1 MKPVRKGVSAAS
13 TLLSRL
19 AALFRRRRL
28 DLEMDEELRSHLEM
42 AAEDNRRR
50 GMSDEEA
57 RRKAMRDFG
66 GVTQVRE
73 TVRMRE
79 ALPFFIDLSRDIAYA
94 LRMLKKSPGFAV
106 IAIGSLALGIGA
118 NTAIFSIAKQA
129 LLDRLNVQHAGELRL
144 FAWRSARKSVVHSS
158 WGDWEKTPNGVT
170 STSFSY
176 PVYELMRKQN
186 HELSDLFA
194 FKNVGRMN
202 VTVDGEAEVVQA
214 DLVSG
219 NFYEQM
225 EVRPQLGRAILPAD
239 DEKPG
244 GSPVATISDGY
255 WTRRFNRSPSV
266 IGKTILVNLVNVTVV
281 GVNPKGFTGAK
292 GTQSSPEIFMPFSMQ
307 PLVSPYRTEA
317 SLLTSD
323 KVWWMEIMARARPG
337 VDEVK
342 ARAALDVALKSAVR
356 ATMTVK
362 SEESMPDLVLA
373 DGSRGMNE
381 ASRQM
386 AQPLMVLMSLVGLV
400 VLLACANMANLLL
413 ARSAARQREMGVR
426 LALGAGR
433 ARILRQMLTESVLLS
448 VLGGLVGLV
457 VAYFGRSAVLAMF
470 SGPGDPVMEGSL
482 DWGVFGFNAA
492 LSVVTGILFGVGPA
506 LQATRT
512 QVTSTLKDAAQTTT
526 RRRKGF
532 AGRTIVGFQVA
543 LSTLLVVVAGV
554 FLRTIINLSRVDP
567 GFDPRNIVLFEV
579 RPPQSQYA
587 GDKEA
592 RLFRQITER
601 LAAMPGVEAVSPTS
615 VAPLS
620 HSYDSSDFTPVGE
633 KVVPGQEES
642 ALNAAV
648 GDRYFATFRIPMV
661 AGRGFAETDTETSP
675 KVAVVNQA
683 LAKQFFPGKN
693 PIGKSFT
700 TSDIKNDKLVYQIVG
715 LSADTRYGSLRE
727 DPPPI
732 FYVDYRQAPEI
743 DWGMTFAVKTRTA
756 RAAITPS
763 LRRAVQS
770 VDRNLPPTDVRTQE
784 EQIDELLK
792 NEHVFAELTAG
803 FGIVALV
810 LACIG
815 IYGLMAYAVSRR
827 TNEIGIRM
835 ALGAQSAQVLR
846 MVLGEAVWM
855 TAVGVAVGLGCALAV
870 GRLIASQLYG
880 LKAWDPATLAGSAL
894 LLILV
899 ALGASWIPAQRAA
912 SVDPSRALRAE

>member
-1 MKPVRKGVSAAS
+1 M
-13 TLLSRL
+13 LLSRWV
-19 AALFRRRRL
+19 ALFRRRKL
-28 DLEMDEELRSHLEM
+28 DGDIDEELRSHLEM
-42 AAEDNRRR
+42 SAEENRRR

-66 GVTQVRE
+66 GLTQVRE

-79 ALPFFIDLSRDIAYA
+79 GFPFFANLSRDVAYA
-94 LRMLKKSPGFAV
+94 LRMLKKSPGFAA

-118 NTAIFSIAKQA
+118 NTAIFSIAKQV
-129 LLDRLNVQHAGELRL
+129 LLDRLNVPHAGELRL
-144 FAWRSARKSVVHSS
+144 FAWRSARQSVVHSS
-158 WGDWEKTPNGVT
+158 WGDWDKTVDGVT

-176 PVYELMRKQN
+176 PVYQLMRKQN
-186 HELSDLFA
+186 RALADLFA
-194 FKNVGRMN
+194 FKNLGRVN
-202 VTVDGEAEVVQA
+202 VTVDGEAEVVQG

-225 EVRPQLGRAILPAD
+225 EVRPQLGRPIVPAD
-239 DEKPG
+239 DEKVG
-244 GSPVATISDGY
+244 GSPVVVISDGY

-281 GVNPKGFTGAK
+281 GVNPRGFTGAK
-292 GTQSSPEIFMPFSMQ
+292 GTQSSPEIFMPFSLQ
-307 PLVSPYRTEA
+307 PLVFPYSRET
-317 SLLTSD
+317 SLLASD
-323 KVWWMEIMARARPG
+323 RVWWMQIMARAKPG
-337 VDEVK
+337 VDEAK
-342 ARAALDVALKSAVR
+342 ARAALDVALKGAVR

-362 SEESMPDLVLA
+362 PEESMPDLVLG
-373 DGSRGMNE
+373 DGSHGMNE
-381 ASRQM
+381 ASRQL

-413 ARSAARQREMGVR
+413 ARSSTRQREMGVR

-448 VLGGLVGLV
+448 VLGGLVGLLV
-457 VAYFGRSAVLAMF
+457 GYFGRSAILAMF
-470 SGPGDPVMEGSL
+470 SSPADPMVLEGSFS
-482 DWGVFGFNAA
+482 WGVFGFNAA

-506 LQATRT
+506 VQATRT

-532 AGRTIVGFQVA
+532 AGRAIVGFQVA

-567 GFDPRNIVLFEV
+567 GFDPRNIVLFEL
-579 RPPQSQYA
+579 RPPVSEYPDA
-587 GDKEA
+587 KEA
-592 RLFRQITER
+592 ALFRQIVER
-601 LAAMPGVEAVSPTS
+601 LRAVPGVESVTPTS

-620 HSYDSSDFTPVGE
+620 HSYERDDFLPVGA
-633 KVVPGQEES
+633 KQGNDDA
-642 ALNAAV
+642 ALNSTV
-648 GDRYFATFRIPMV
+648 GDEYFATFRIPMV

-675 KVAVVNQA
+675 KVAVVNEA
-683 LAKQFFPGKN
+683 LAKQFFPGEN
-693 PIGKSFT
+693 PVGKSFT
-700 TSDIKNDKLVYQIVG
+700 TSDEKDNKLIYQIVG
-715 LSADTRYGSLRE
+715 VCADTRYGSLRE

-732 FYVDYRQAPEI
+732 FYLDYKQAPAI
-743 DWGMTFAVKTRTA
+743 TWGMTFAVKTRTS

-763 LRRAVQS
+763 LRRAVQA
-770 VDRNLPPTDVRTQE
+770 VDRNLPLIEVRTQE
-784 EQIDELLK
+784 EQIDELLR

-803 FGIVALV
+803 FGVVALM

-835 ALGAQSAQVLR
+835 ALGARAEQVLG
-846 MVLGEAVWM
+846 MVLREAVWM
-855 TAVGVAVGLGCALAV
+855 TATGVAVGLGCALAV
-870 GRLIASQLYG
+870 GRLIASLLYG
-880 LKAWDPATLAGSAL
+880 LKAWDPVTLLGAAL
-894 LLILV
+894 LLVLV
-899 ALGASWIPAQRAA
+899 ALGASWVPARRAA

>member
-1 MKPVRKGVSAAS
+1 MIGRVV
-13 TLLSRL
+13 
-19 AALFRRRRL
+19 ALFRRGRL
-28 DLEMDEELRSHLEM
+28 DLELDEELRVHLEM
-42 AAEDNRRR
+42 AADENRRR
-50 GMSDEEA
+50 GMSDDEA
-57 RRKAMRDFG
+57 WRTALRDFG

-73 TVRMRE
+73 TVRVRE
-79 ALPFFIDLSRDIAYA
+79 GWLAIENLRRDLVYA
-94 LRMLKKSPGFAV
+94 VRMLRKSPGFAA

-129 LLDRLNVQHAGELRL
+129 LLDRLHVPHAGELRL
-144 FAWRSARKSVVHSS
+144 LAWRAKGQSVVHSS
-158 WGDWEKTPNGVT
+158 WGDWDKNSEGVT

-176 PVYELMRKQN
+176 PVYQQMRKQN
-186 HELSDLFA
+186 HALEDLFA
-194 FKNVGRMN
+194 FKNLGRMN
-202 VTVDGEAEVVQA
+202 VTVDGEAEVVQG

-225 EVRPQLGRAILPAD
+225 EVRPQLGRAIGPVD
-239 DEKPG
+239 DEKVG
-244 GSPVATISDGY
+244 GSPVAVISDGY

-281 GVNPKGFTGAK
+281 GVNPRGFTGAK

-433 ARILRQMLTESVLLS
+433 ARILRQMLTESLLLS

-470 SGPGDPVMEGSL
+470 SSPGDPMVTQNSL

-492 LSVVTGILFGVGPA
+492 LSVVTGVLFGVGPA

-532 AGRTIVGFQVA
+532 AGRAIVGFQVA

-554 FLRTIINLSRVDP
+554 FLRTIINLNHVDP

-683 LAKQFFPGKN
+683 LAKQFFPGEN
-693 PIGKSFT
+693 PVGKSFT
-700 TSDIKNDKLVYQIVG
+700 TSDEKDNKLMYQIVG
-715 LSADTRYGSLRE
+715 VCADTRYGSLRE

-732 FYVDYRQAPEI
+732 FFVDYKQAPAVT
-743 DWGMTFAVKTRTA
+743 WGMTFAVKTRTS
-756 RAAITPS
+756 RAAITTS

-770 VDRNLPPTDVRTQE
+770 VDRNLPLTDVRTQE
-784 EQIDELLK
+784 EQIDELLR

-803 FGIVALV
+803 FGIVALM

-835 ALGAQSAQVLR
+835 ALGARAEQVLG
-846 MVLGEAVWM
+846 MVLREAVWM
-855 TAVGVAVGLGCALAV
+855 TAAGVVVGLGCALAV

-880 LKAWDPATLAGSAL
+880 LKAWDPVTLSGAAL
-894 LLILV
+894 LLVAV
-899 ALGASWIPAQRAA
+899 ALGASWVPARRAA
-912 SVDPSRALRAE
+912 AVDPSKALREQ

>member
-1 MKPVRKGVSAAS
+1 MIGRVV
-13 TLLSRL
+13 
-19 AALFRRRRL
+19 ALFRRGRL
-28 DLEMDEELRSHLEM
+28 DLELDEELRVHLEM
-42 AAEDNRRR
+42 AADENRRR
-50 GMSDEEA
+50 GMSDDEA
-57 RRKAMRDFG
+57 WRTALRDFG

-73 TVRMRE
+73 TVRVRE
-79 ALPFFIDLSRDIAYA
+79 GWLAIENLRRDLVYA
-94 LRMLKKSPGFAV
+94 VRMLRKSPGFAA

-129 LLDRLNVQHAGELRL
+129 LLDRLHVPHAGELRL
-144 FAWRSARKSVVHSS
+144 LAWRAKGQSVVHSS
-158 WGDWEKTPNGVT
+158 WGDWDKNSEGVT

-176 PVYELMRKQN
+176 PVYQQMRKQN
-186 HELSDLFA
+186 HALEDLFA
-194 FKNVGRMN
+194 FKNLGRMN
-202 VTVDGEAEVVQA
+202 VTVDGEAEVVQG

-225 EVRPQLGRAILPAD
+225 EVRPQLGRSLEPAD
-239 DEKPG
+239 DEKAG
-244 GSPVATISDGY
+244 GSPVAVISDGY

-281 GVNPKGFTGAK
+281 GVNPRGFTGAK
-292 GTQSSPEIFMPFSMQ
+292 GTQSSAEIFMPFSMQ
-307 PLVSPYRTEA
+307 PLVYPYSTVD

-323 KVWWMEIMARARPG
+323 KVWWMQIMARAKPG
-337 VDEVK
+337 ADAAK

-362 SEESMPDLVLA
+362 PEESMPDLILS
-373 DGSRGMNE
+373 DGSRGMNK
-381 ASRQM
+381 ASRQL

-400 VLLACANMANLLL
+400 VLLACANMANLML
-413 ARSAARQREMGVR
+413 ARSSARQREMGVR

-433 ARILRQMLTESVLLS
+433 ARILRQMLTESLLLS

-457 VAYFGRSAVLAMF
+457 VGYFGRNALLAMF
-470 SGPGDPVMEGSL
+470 SSPGHAMELEGSL
-482 DWGVFGFNAA
+482 DWWVFGFNAA
-492 LSVVTGILFGVGPA
+492 LSIATGILFGVGPA

-532 AGRTIVGFQVA
+532 AGRAIVGFQVA

-567 GFDPRNIVLFEV
+567 GFDPRNIVLFEL
-579 RPPQSQYA
+579 RPPVSEYP
-587 GDKEA
+587 GTKESA
-592 RLFRQITER
+592 LFQQIVER
-601 LAAMPGVEAVSPTS
+601 LSAVPGVESVTPTS

-620 HSYDSSDFTPVGE
+620 HSYKRDDFLPVGA
-633 KVVPGQEES
+633 KQGDDDA
-642 ALNAAV
+642 ALNSTV
-648 GDRYFATFRIPMV
+648 GDEYFATFRIPIV

-683 LAKQFFPGKN
+683 LAKQFFPGEN
-693 PIGKSFT
+693 PVGKSFT
-700 TSDIKNDKLVYQIVG
+700 TSDEKDNKLMYQIVG
-715 LSADTRYGSLRE
+715 VCADTRYGSLRE

-732 FYVDYRQAPEI
+732 FFVDYKQAPAVT
-743 DWGMTFAVKTRTA
+743 WGMTFAVKTRTS
-756 RAAITPS
+756 RAAITTS

-770 VDRNLPPTDVRTQE
+770 VDRNLPLTDVRTQE
-784 EQIDELLK
+784 EQIDELLR

-803 FGIVALV
+803 FGIVALM

-835 ALGAQSAQVLR
+835 ALGARAEQVLG
-846 MVLGEAVWM
+846 MVLREAVWM
-855 TAVGVAVGLGCALAV
+855 TAAGVVVGLGCALAV

-880 LKAWDPATLAGSAL
+880 LKAWDPVTLSGAAL
-894 LLILV
+894 LLVAV
-899 ALGASWIPAQRAA
+899 ALGASWVPARRAA
-912 SVDPSRALRAE
+912 AVDPSKALREQ

>member
-1 MKPVRKGVSAAS
+1 VI
-13 TLLSRL
+13 SRF
-19 AALFRRRRL
+19 AALFRRQAL
-28 DLEMDEELRSHLEM
+28 DFELDEELRVHLEM
-42 AAEDNRRR
+42 AADENRRR
-50 GMSDEEA
+50 GMSDDEA
-57 RRKAMRDFG
+57 WRRALSDFG

-73 TVRMRE
+73 TVRTRE
-79 ALPFFIDLSRDIAYA
+79 GWPLIENLRRDMGYA
-94 LRMLKKSPGFAV
+94 VRMLRKSPGFAA

-129 LLDRLNVQHAGELRL
+129 LLDRLHVPHAGELRL
-144 FAWRSARKSVVHSS
+144 FAWRSSRQSVVHSS
-158 WGDWEKTPNGVT
+158 WGDWDKTADGVT
-170 STSFSY
+170 SSSFSY
-176 PVYELMRKQN
+176 PVYLQMWKQN
-186 HELSDLFA
+186 HALTDLFA

-202 VTVDGEAEVVQA
+202 VTVDGEAEVVQG

-225 EVRPQLGRAILPAD
+225 EVQPQLGRAIGPAD

-255 WTRRFNRSPSV
+255 WKRRFSRSPSV

-307 PLVSPYRTEA
+307 PLVYPYRTEA

-323 KVWWMEIMARARPG
+323 RVWWMQIMARAKPG
-337 VDEVK
+337 VDEAK

-362 SEESMPDLVLA
+362 PEESMPDLVLA

-433 ARILRQMLTESVLLS
+433 ARILRQMLTESLLLS

-470 SGPGDPVMEGSL
+470 SSPGDPMVTQNSL

-532 AGRTIVGFQVA
+532 AGRAIVGFQVA

-567 GFDPRNIVLFEV
+567 GFDPRNIVLFEL
-579 RPPQSQYA
+579 RPPQTEYPGA
-587 GDKEA
+587 KEA
-592 RLFRQITER
+592 GLFRQIVER
-601 LAAMPGVEAVSPTS
+601 LRAVPGVESVTPTS

-620 HSYDSSDFTPVGE
+620 HSYERDDFLPVGA
-633 KVVPGQEES
+633 KQGDNDA
-642 ALNAAV
+642 ALNSTV
-648 GDRYFATFRIPMV
+648 GDQYFATFRIPMV

-683 LAKQFFPGKN
+683 LAKEFFSGKN

-715 LSADTRYGSLRE
+715 MCADARYGSLRE

-770 VDRNLPPTDVRTQE
+770 VDGNLPLTDVRTQE

-792 NEHVFAELTAG
+792 NEHMFAELTAG

-835 ALGAQSAQVLR
+835 ALGARTEQVLG
-846 MVLGEAVWM
+846 MVLREAVWM

-880 LKAWDPATLAGSAL
+880 LKAWDPVTLSGAAFL
-894 LLILV
+894 LVLV
-899 ALGASWIPAQRAA
+899 ALGASWVPARRAA
-912 SVDPSRALRAE
+912 AVDPGRALREQ

>member
-1 MKPVRKGVSAAS
+1 MSWLRTAI
-13 TLLSRL
+13 SRMT
-19 AALFRRRRL
+19 AMFRRRRL
-28 DLEMDEELRSHLEM
+28 DCELDEELRAHLEM
-42 AAEDNRRR
+42 AAEENRRR
-50 GMSDEEA
+50 GMTEEEA
-57 RRKAMRDFG
+57 GQKALRDFG

-73 TVRMRE
+73 RVRLRE
-79 ALPFFIDLSRDIAYA
+79 GMPLLENLQRDGSYA
-94 LRMLKKSPGFAV
+94 LRMLRKSPGFAAV
-106 IAIGSLALGIGA
+106 AIGSLALGIGA
-118 NTAIFSIAKQA
+118 NTAIFSIAKAA
-129 LLDRLNVQHAGELRL
+129 LLDRLQVPHAGELRL
-144 FAWRSARKSVVHSS
+144 LAWRSKRQSVVHSS
-158 WGDWEKTPNGVT
+158 WGDWDKTADGVS

-176 PVYELMRKQN
+176 PVYLQMRKQN
-186 HELSDLFA
+186 HALADLFA
-194 FKNVGRMN
+194 FKNLGRVN
-202 VTVDGEAEVVQA
+202 VTVDGEAEVVQG

-225 EVRPQLGRAILPAD
+225 EVRPQLGRPIGPAD

-281 GVNPKGFTGAK
+281 GVNPRGFTGAK

-307 PLVSPYRTEA
+307 PLVFPYSRET

-323 KVWWMEIMARARPG
+323 RVWWMQMMARARPG
-337 VDEVK
+337 VDEAK

-362 SEESMPDLVLA
+362 PEESMPDLVLG

-381 ASRQM
+381 ASRQL
-386 AQPLMVLMSLVGLV
+386 AHPLLVLMSLVGLV

-448 VLGGLVGLV
+448 VLGGLMGLAVG
-457 VAYFGRSAVLAMF
+457 YFGRNAILAMF
-470 SGPGDPVMEGSL
+470 SSPADPTTIQGSF

-506 LQATRT
+506 LDATRT

-532 AGRTIVGFQVA
+532 AGRAIVGFQVA

-567 GFDPRNIVLFEV
+567 GFDPRNIVLFEL
-579 RPPQSQYA
+579 RPPQTEYPGA
-587 GDKEA
+587 KEA
-592 RLFRQITER
+592 ALFQLIVER
-601 LAAMPGVEAVSPTS
+601 LRAVPGVESVTPTS

-620 HSYDSSDFTPVGE
+620 HSYENDDFLPEGRKQGHDDIADNST
-633 KVVPGQEES
+633 
-642 ALNAAV
+642 V
-648 GDRYFATFRIPMV
+648 GDEYFATFRIPIV

-683 LAKQFFPGKN
+683 LAKQFFPGQN
-693 PIGKSFT
+693 PVGKSFT
-700 TSDIKNDKLVYQIVG
+700 TSDEKDNKLMYQIVG
-715 LSADTRYGSLRE
+715 VCADTRYGSLRE
-727 DPPPI
+727 NPPPV
-732 FYVDYRQAPEI
+732 FYVDYRQAPAI
-743 DWGMTFAVKTRTA
+743 NWGMTFAVKTRTS
-756 RAAITPS
+756 RAAIAPS
-763 LRRAVQS
+763 LRRAMQS
-770 VDRNLPPTDVRTQE
+770 VDRNLPLTDVRTQE
-784 EQIDELLK
+784 EQIGELLQ
-792 NEHVFAELTAG
+792 NEHVFADLTAG
-803 FGIVALV
+803 FGIVALM

-835 ALGAQSAQVLR
+835 ALGARAEQVLGMILR
-846 MVLGEAVWM
+846 EAVWM
-855 TAVGVAVGLGCALAV
+855 TAIGVAVGLGCALAV

-880 LKAWDPATLAGSAL
+880 LQAWDPVTLSGAAL
-894 LLILV
+894 LLVAV
-899 ALGASWIPAQRAA
+899 ALGASWIPARRAA
-912 SVDPSRALRAE
+912 AVDPSRALRES